1 MAFTNTTRRYA
12 SFSTVTSLPGN
23 VIDSIWYVIDNY
35 LKHVI
40 PLKSIIQFQLTNN
53 KGKITVTFSQEHY
66 QKAISIDLQIPFDP
80 LYPRKLLVIDK
91 KGQETIVLPDEL
103 HF

>member
-1 MAFTNTTRRYA
+1 MAFTNTTGRYA
-12 SFSTVTSLPGN
+12 SFSTVTSLPGK
-23 VIDSIWYVIDNY
+23 VIDSIWYIIDNY

-40 PLKSIIQFQLTNN
+40 PLKSILQFQLHDN

-66 QKAISIDLQIPFDP
+66 HKALCVDLPIPFDP
-80 LYPRKLLVIDK
+80 LYPRRLLVIDK
-91 KGQETIVLPDEL
+91 KGQETILLPDEL